1 MKNYLAKLATDY
13 EKVSE
18 FLCTDDAEAGLKKI
32 TGRLVPGARCAWCYK
47 DDVELWKRDRI
58 PYPHPKD
65 WPYQGFIMPFPET
78 CGRREM
84 DIEHVCL
91 VVTDYPIEKENP
103 VTDWCVL
110 ALLFESDELHRFYVF
125 EPVNLMLRGEGK
137 GEG

>member
-1 MKNYLAKLATDY
+1 MKAYLAKLASDF
-13 EKVSE
+13 EKVDELPTETWELGVS
-18 FLCTDDAEAGLKKI
+18 KI
-32 TGRLVPGARCAWCYK
+32 TGRLMPGARVAWCF
-47 DDVELWKRDRI
+47 DEDVGLWRRDRL

-84 DIEHVCL
+84 EAENVCL

-110 ALLFESDELHRFYVF
+110 AFLFDTPGLHRIYIFSDVTTAHK
-125 EPVNLMLRGEGK
+125 EKQP
-137 GEG
+137 